1 MYGIS
6 TPTWLK
12 SVVGTMW
19 LSRRMQMR
27 GLVPVVGLVFGLGIA
42 GAHAG
47 PCTTAITQI
56 EQAVNQPN
64 SQYGPTARQT
74 VGAQDSHQPT
84 PSSIAAAEK
93 RANAHYLEVL
103 NKAKTLDAA
112 NNADCQNVVKELK
125 DLVGMQ

>member
-1 MYGIS
+1 
-6 TPTWLK
+6 
-12 SVVGTMW
+12 
-19 LSRRMQMR
+19 MQMR
-27 GLVPVVGLVFGLGIA
+27 RLIPVVGLVFSLGIA

-64 SQYGPTARQT
+64 SQYAPTARQT
-74 VGAQDSHQPT
+74 VRAQDSRQPT
-84 PSSIAAAEK
+84 PSSIAAAQK
-93 RANAHYLEVL
+93 KADAHYLEVL